1 MVTDPYGYG
10 AVDSASFDEGY
21 ENGDGASR
29 RRQRAQSG
37 VAGGFSA
44 RRENPAAAPQ
54 QQPLRDVASAF
65 SRRRENPPESAFAGY
80 EVDDDRVRLARDL
93 GREDGDLFSWSVQ
106 NGFGRFSSDGG
117 RMEQLTASGRRQA
130 VDRLLEEARSRGY
143 IRNGEDAT
151 QARDALHEM
160 LAEQQNAW
168 LSRYST
174 EDTERD
180 AAERTARTAPRSGGR
195 GTAPAVGGEFAPTDR
210 EGQPLTVGRALADIE
225 YDPATYR
232 DPEGRGSRQSTLLRH
247 LRTAGLTDR
256 DLISVEQALLRDPD
270 ADLRT
275 VFADLGS
282 KPPEG
287 PPGAAAAAAADRRAG
302 TAVPPAAT
310 SAAPQAPAGGFLSS
324 LDALATRPLSEVP
337 ADVQRGADLTGIEP
351 YVPGQPRGTRPG
363 AGADQSV
370 GDLEFGPQEMGGGRP
385 APAAAADPLA
395 APSRLD
401 DPSVSL
407 AEIEFGY
414 TGLEEMVLEQEP
426 DRPGSAADDLAAGV
440 LSARIGL
447 EGYRQGI
454 ELGDIQR
461 LGDVLQS
468 MNAGEVPEDLRP
480 GLGRAGIPESMV
492 PQWIE
497 RNRPAVEEAYRES
510 MQGLVESIGRMAGLE
525 EDLQAIPMDPA
536 AAEMF
541 QADSFREGLAAF
553 ASAPL
558 EVSRTLALRSLPAS
572 SPIIVAAIAGSA
584 LGPVGAAA
592 GAGAA
597 SYQVERAASIAQ
609 YTSEALT
616 ERGVN
621 ARDGDAV
628 RAFFEQHPTVGQGIL
643 HDAMIRAGI
652 IALGDAAAGGL
663 SAGVAGMIRGT
674 GAGAGTVRAVAAGG
688 AGLVTDSATSGGA
701 EALAG
706 LAVEGE
712 VSPSDVL
719 GEAIGGAAMGVATG
733 VGQAAVQ
740 GARNAGRE
748 PPAPRDDTDLE
759 QPSPPPEP
767 PSPPLVLT
775 PEQRVEATVE
785 PMPDP
790 ASPAPVEPPMTP
802 ERAESTLTE
811 VDRVEDAAVAAGT
824 TLAEST
830 VGMDTLREDAAE
842 TLRQTERATQASLEE
857 AAVAFQA
864 AQAAVNEAV
873 GLDQRASGTN
883 RRASSRQVDAAR
895 GSVVRAQQD
904 LNAARID
911 LDRARTVVRNAPEDA
926 GTEATI
932 RSLESLVVEREA
944 AVATAQAAEDNL
956 LANGVMSG
964 LVPVGRQQR
973 TQEARYGKTPPSFGD
988 VTDIF
993 MGLPI
998 TLLNQARAGAR
1009 GFFSRA
1015 LDKASDVLRER
1026 ASTGPVPTTAAR
1038 MILEVEQQGRVV
1050 TGDLQAI
1057 RNIRQNPTLARE
1069 ALLTRMIKDP
1079 QLRARTRDAAASP
1092 INWDRLLTDTAAGR
1106 LSPNLDYYLEGANS
1120 VATLKQ
1126 QDQAR
1131 AQLMRAR
1138 AFVHSMTRAEQRL
1151 ETAAARLREAYTAA
1165 RQASAGETILGRAV
1179 AAQQQAEVQAAA
1191 IEENRLT
1198 PATTALARI
1207 NARRQ
1212 EINTLGVQ
1220 MEEAGTLTEAAE
1232 TEQVREL
1239 AVLAVAEMS
1248 LEGDIDV
1255 QAASRMLEQDFG
1267 IEDPADV
1274 TEIIDEGAEVG
1285 FDLGQR
1291 GGTIEEI
1298 HDIADAIA
1306 RDVVPR
1312 ARLGRLGVALGD
1324 TSIRVDPSIVNA
1336 DVRIE
1341 DTDPAV
1347 LRPRALGVAGAV
1359 RHSGDPMLAPAAEA
1373 VRRILSAVGAGFE
1386 TLIVTTQSLDPA
1398 TRTPATLARD
1408 LSLSEQDALDLHDA
1422 LSLYDDQFQGN
1433 DAGWLQPLVRFGR
1446 NTRMIAING
1455 QLSPAESAAVAAH
1468 EIAHALQE
1476 DLIAGVAQRSPHT
1489 MTMLNRA
1496 YVSDSQNLSPREAA
1510 GRQWPSIY
1518 GTPETV
1524 DQAYD
1529 AYVRSF
1535 AEWFASQVGQ
1545 SLLSGVS
1552 VNHGGL
1558 ASRLISRVSEIWQR
1572 AWSLITGR
1580 PSTGLAASAF
1590 VREAMQSARRGMA
1603 LPVMLRDDFFAQA
1616 GRETLASP
1624 AASRDELMRN
1634 QGAVGLTRA
1643 PGTINP
1649 DDIDFWEG
1657 VAPEAPF
1664 LQTDVHDDIPFL
1676 RRLSMADQNQVLS
1689 AVALVAGPHRVNVRF
1704 ASVLRSG
1711 PNAGKI
1717 AERFQLAGRRAG
1729 YIPPRRHGG
1738 PGTIV
1743 LDSDRV
1749 RSVNDGIALAQQV
1762 LVAEVGLGRMLGH
1775 SQMQELL
1782 ENLGSPV
1789 RNNRPRV
1796 RSGYRAMTKLR
1807 EDAVVSLKAAHLA
1820 AQTNPHSTITPDSV
1834 SLSPINVGR
1843 EMLIRL
1849 AHDVRANGK
1858 ADAIP
1863 ALAQLMLGN
1872 SSTPS
1877 RQLTIDLLTAARDFK
1892 INPEVAQVAARERAA
1907 ILRDKSLYLQV
1918 GDWVASTRRYARNI
1932 GQRSGT
1938 DRSAFGWRAFNETI
1952 PQRIL
1957 RIAGSSTTPFKA
1969 LTRYAEQH
1977 GHTGLARAATN
1988 VIDRLEQLISHRDR
2002 FGNTQAHY
2010 SEALRD
2016 ATRKAIIDLG
2026 GDASQAQAS
2035 VHAYMSARHAM
2046 ERNEVQALVYG
2057 DLSDDAPLQA
2067 QRDALVTR
2075 ARTAME
2081 ARQQG
2086 GPLNRDEDIRDIGR
2100 QLRDDLRALLLA
2112 PGSTNRVA
2120 IYLENSRQTKELS
2133 TLGRWADFSGMT
2145 QMHAIEIMG
2154 SIEQQYGTR
2163 MASILKS
2170 SGLDAATQDLTFRT
2184 FQNRVASGITGR
2196 QGQVLTSLL
2205 HYDHY
2210 VPLRGSDTGE
2220 AIYEGPLLTGKPLP
2234 LNHVTLA
2241 DRFAAAGGPQQARG
2255 PLAGRSAAPD
2265 AAHLMDR
2272 VERDW
2277 MISGDENATNYL
2289 NRAIA
2294 ALGVEMVNAGVVG
2307 GPKPEQR
2314 AIIVSDDAMPLVVD
2328 DGKGHLV
2335 RNPELEVSGNQ
2346 VLAFDDNGNAVKVTV
2361 RDDTMWAAIQGRY
2374 DPPTERP
2381 GMRVLAAYTR
2391 FKSRLVTTFT
2401 PQFTYVAGY
2410 LRDLNETMWI
2420 AAGEL
2425 GLGAKATARI
2435 ARDSAAH
2442 LARRKNGMHAFF
2454 WADPAGREA
2463 ILATARRDPAHPLH
2477 NFEKRYRSGGV
2488 STYRDLLM
2496 DTSQGR
2502 TASALVEV
2510 ARDPL
2515 AAADSVDP
2523 ALMPNL
2529 RQRIQNGAGSV
2540 TSVFDVTADAAE
2552 QSVRQPLWDE
2562 VYARNKKDGM
2572 SEADAVRDAND
2583 KVRNVMNF
2591 DNRSTMGQLMQVAY
2605 PFAQVSLTG
2614 TYLFLSRRMWNG
2626 GQAPV
2631 VTERGSNGQVVSRL
2645 DWSQVPARLNK
2656 KTFAVGAALGF
2667 MKTMLTIEATQV
2679 AAGMVHAMG
2688 ATLFG
2693 WDEPPDEDLLNAQ
2706 HSAEIEQLVQGF
2718 LNNPRARS
2726 LNALPPAMRQQVIR
2740 LAAAYQHQL
2749 EAPVNLRD
2757 PYSLMTHT
2765 LFGTDGE
2772 SRDLRLP
2779 TGYGMPMVSQAVG
2792 VAAALVSIGEDPTR
2806 VRTALGRVLER
2817 NFLPTDAPFG
2827 SDQQEGGVVVRLL
2840 PELAKDLITYTTGED
2855 VDGSQVRTDLGFG
2868 GRAAPQGAAARDR
2881 FSDNIFLEGLLGAVQ
2896 EGTEDLTGMRPDL
2909 MTNTRFVEN
2918 LMRDFGGGVGRLMLD
2933 SADIGEEYVN
2943 GTREGWSGMPGAI
2956 ARVAGFT
2963 DSSAQNH
2970 PYSTFYG
2977 AVRDPRFSDLE
2988 TWSRQR
2994 GASADFQGRL
3004 SGPLAQYRS
3013 IIGNVNQAEGEY
3025 RDAREAMRTSGDWT
3039 DYQRLNAARRM
3050 EFEAAGAALEYILET
3065 TDWSL
3070 PR

>member
-310 SAAPQAPAGGFLSS
+310 SAAPQ
-324 LDALATRPLSEVP
+324 
-337 ADVQRGADLTGIEP
+337 
-351 YVPGQPRGTRPG
+351 PRGTRPG
-363 AGADQSV
+363 AGAGQSI
-370 GDLEFGPQEMGGGRP
+370 GDLEFGSAVTGNDT
-385 APAAAADPLA
+385 APAAQVDPLA
-395 APSRLD
+395 ATAAPAPSL
-401 DPSVSL
+401 S
-407 AEIEFGY
+407 EIEFGSAA
-414 TGLEEMVLEQEP
+414 LEAMVLEPEA
-426 DRPGSAADDLAAGV
+426 DRPGSAGDDLAAGV

-447 EGYRQGI
+447 EG
-454 ELGDIQR
+454 L
-461 LGDVLQS
+461 
-468 MNAGEVPEDLRP
+468 
-480 GLGRAGIPESMV
+480 GLGTHFSMMDAVTQAQALTDGEIIRRSRGLAPPEAFF
-492 PQWIE
+492 PG
-497 RNRPAVEEAYRES
+497 PAQDAYIAQTRSRFDDIMREEMA
-510 MQGLVESIGRMAGLE
+510 GLVDSIGRMAGLE
-525 EDLQAIPMDPA
+525 AELQAIPLDPA

-572 SPIIVAAIAGSA
+572 SPIIVASVAGSA
-584 LGPVGAAA
+584 LGPWGAAA
-592 GAGAA
+592 GAGLA

-616 ERGVN
+616 ERGVD

-628 RAFFEQHPTVGQGIL
+628 RAFFEQHPTVGQAIV

-663 SAGVAGMIRGT
+663 SAGIAGMIRGS

-688 AGLVTDSATSGGA
+688 AGLVTDSATSGGV

-712 VSPSDVL
+712 VSPGDVL
-719 GEAIGGAAMGVATG
+719 GEALGGAAMGVATG

-740 GARNAGRE
+740 GARAAGRE

-759 QPSPPPEP
+759 RPT
-767 PSPPLVLT
+767 PLALT
-775 PEQRVEATVE
+775 PEQRVEAAVE

-790 ASPAPVEPPMTP
+790 AAPAPVAPPMTH

-824 TLAEST
+824 TLADST

-857 AAVAFQA
+857 AATAFQA

-873 GLDQRASGTN
+873 GLDAQASGTN

-895 GSVVRAQQD
+895 GTVVRAQQD

-932 RSLESLVVEREA
+932 RSLESLVADREV
-944 AVATAQAAEDNL
+944 AVATAQAAEDTL

-973 TQEARYGKTPPSFGD
+973 TQEARYSKTPPSFGD
-988 VTDIF
+988 VIDIF

-998 TLLNQARAGAR
+998 TMLNQARNGAR
-1009 GFFSRA
+1009 GFFSRS
-1015 LDKASDVLRER
+1015 LDRASDVLRER
-1026 ASTGPVPTTAAR
+1026 ASMGPVPTTAAR

-1057 RNIRQNPTLARE
+1057 RNLRQDPTLARD
-1069 ALLTRMIKDP
+1069 ALLIRMVKDP
-1079 QLRARTRDAAASP
+1079 KLRARARDAAASP
-1092 INWDRLLTDTAAGR
+1092 INWDRLLTDTATGR

-1131 AQLMRAR
+1131 AQLLRAR

-1151 ETAAARLREAYTAA
+1151 ETAAERLRAAYTAA

-1179 AAQQQAEVQAAA
+1179 VAQQQAEVQAAA

-1212 EINTLGVQ
+1212 ELNVLGAK

-1232 TEQVREL
+1232 SEQVREL

-1255 QAASRMLEQDFG
+1255 PAASRMLEQDFG
-1267 IEDPADV
+1267 VEDPAEIA
-1274 TEIIDEGAEVG
+1274 EIIDEGAEVG

-1291 GGTIEEI
+1291 GSTIEEVRA
-1298 HDIADAIA
+1298 IADAITHG
-1306 RDVVPR
+1306 VIPQS
-1312 ARLGRLGVALGD
+1312 RLGGLGVALGD
-1324 TSIRVDPSIVNA
+1324 ARIQVDPSIVNA
-1336 DVRIE
+1336 AVRLE

-1347 LRPRALGVAGAV
+1347 LRPRPLGAAGAV
-1359 RHSGDPMLAPAAEA
+1359 RYSGDPMLAPAAEA
-1373 VRRILSAVGAGFE
+1373 ARRILGAVGAGFE

-1422 LSLYDDQFQGN
+1422 LSLYDDQFQGG

-1446 NTRMIAING
+1446 NTRMVAVNG
-1455 QLSPAESAAVAAH
+1455 QLSPSELAAVAAH
-1468 EIAHALQE
+1468 EVAHGLQE

-1489 MTMLNRA
+1489 LTMLNRA
-1496 YVSDSQNLSPREAA
+1496 YVSDSQNLSPREVA
-1510 GRQWPSIY
+1510 GRQWPNIY

-1529 AYVRSF
+1529 AYTRSF

-2196 QGQVLTSLL
+2196 HGQVLTSLL

-2272 VERDW
+2272 IERDW

-2307 GPKPEQR
+2307 GSKPEQR

-2335 RNPELEVSGNQ
+2335 RNPDLEVAGNQ

-2401 PQFTYVAGY
+2401 PQFTYVTGY

-2463 ILATARRDPAHPLH
+2463 ILVTARRDPAHPLH

-2515 AAADSVDP
+2515 SAADSVDP

-2706 HSAEIEQLVQGF
+2706 HSAEVEQLVQGF
-2718 LNNPRARS
+2718 LNNSRARS

-2792 VAAALVSIGEDPTR
+2792 VAAALVASGEDPTR

-2977 AVRDPRFSDLE
+2977 AARDPRFSDLE

-3025 RDAREAMRTSGDWT
+3025 RDAREEMRTSGDWT